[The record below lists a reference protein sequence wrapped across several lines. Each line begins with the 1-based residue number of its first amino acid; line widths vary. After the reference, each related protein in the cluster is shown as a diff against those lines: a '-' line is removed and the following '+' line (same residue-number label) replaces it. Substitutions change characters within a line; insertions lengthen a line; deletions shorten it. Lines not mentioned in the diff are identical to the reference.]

1 MKVTVPDMTCNHC
14 VMKIQKAL
22 LVTGVKVTI
31 DLPTHEVTFK
41 KDEDLD
47 KVKKA
52 ITEAGY
58 TVEV

>member
-1 MKVTVPDMTCNHC
+1 MKVKVLDMTCNHC

-22 LVTGVKVTI
+22 LIEGVKASVE
-31 DLPTHEVTFK
+31 LSSHEVTFK

-58 TVEV
+58 TVTV

>member
-1 MKVTVPDMTCNHC
+1 MKVQVLDMTCNHC

-22 LVTGVKVTI
+22 LVAGVKATVEL
-31 DLPTHEVTFK
+31 DRHEVTFK

-58 TVEV
+58 TVTV

>member
-22 LVTGVKVTI
+22 LVEGVKANI
-31 DLPTHEVTFK
+31 ELASHEVTFK

-58 TVEV
+58 TVKL